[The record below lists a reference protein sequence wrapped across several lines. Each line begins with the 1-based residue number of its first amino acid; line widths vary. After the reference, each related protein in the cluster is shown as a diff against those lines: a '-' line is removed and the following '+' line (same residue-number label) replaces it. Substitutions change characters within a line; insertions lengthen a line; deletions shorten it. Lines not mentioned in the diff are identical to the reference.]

1 MTETEQDAALQ
12 AALAQLPDEE
22 PVPAALQART
32 RAALEARSAVASRRA
47 PLGPTPLS
55 PAPPRPAPLG
65 RAPAWAAAGLA
76 VAAAAFA
83 LGGALAPPAQVQLGA
98 GHQVLDGEITV
109 QIGEGTLHLDG
120 RAQITVGAAEPA
132 ATAARRAGAEVSMSA
147 PQPFALAGSALAGA
161 LVTFTLLEGSALW
174 TDAEGSRP
182 LQTGEALA
190 LSAPTADGPAVP
202 PTGARAPTSAPAATP
217 GPARGATSPEEQ
229 IRRLELELA
238 ATRAQLAQ
246 FGGVPGA
253 WPAALAPG
261 LRPEQ
266 LRPWAEGLAT
276 LPGVRSVEVDCEEY
290 PCMISFEA
298 TDPADPDW
306 SAVRAALEDQHPAVP
321 EGTQVSAGVSEA
333 TMENDDGGAQ
343 STLIAWLAD
352 PASLD
357 DAVRQRLNV
366 RVQDLLEDAHGGAPL
381 PPLPQSEAPEA
392 PGAARHELTVEER

>member
-1 MTETEQDAALQ
+1 MTETEQDDALQ

-32 RAALEARSAVASRRA
+32 RAALEARSAVAPGRA
-47 PLGPTPLS
+47 PL
-55 PAPPRPAPLG
+55 RPAPRG
-65 RAPAWAAAGLA
+65 RAPAWAAAGIA
-76 VAAAAFA
+76 AAAAAFT
-83 LGGALAPPAQVQLGA
+83 LGAHLAPPARVQLGA
-98 GHQVLDGEITV
+98 GQQVLDGKISV
-109 QIGEGTLHLDG
+109 QIGEGTLDLDG
-120 RAQITVGAAEPA
+120 RAQITVGAVEPA
-132 ATAARRAGAEVSMSA
+132 ATAARRAEAEVSMSA
-147 PQPFALAGSALAGA
+147 PQPLALAGSALAGA

-174 TDAEGSRP
+174 TDADGSRP

-190 LSAPTADGPAVP
+190 LGGPASGGPAVP
-202 PTGARAPTSAPAATP
+202 STGARAPTRAAAATP
-217 GPARGATSPEEQ
+217 GAARGATSPEEQ

-253 WPAALAPG
+253 WPADLAPG
-261 LRPEQ
+261 LRPAQ
-266 LRPWAEGLAT
+266 LRPWAEGLAA

-290 PCMISFEA
+290 PCMLTFEA

-321 EGTQVSAGVSEA
+321 EGTQVSVGVSEA
-333 TMENDDGGAQ
+333 TMEDDEGSAQ

-357 DAVRQRLNV
+357 DAVRQRLHV
-366 RVQDLLEDAHGGAPL
+366 RVQDLLEDAHGGAPA
-381 PPLPQSEAPEA
+381 PPLPPSEA
-392 PGAARHELTVEER
+392 PGAARHELSVEER